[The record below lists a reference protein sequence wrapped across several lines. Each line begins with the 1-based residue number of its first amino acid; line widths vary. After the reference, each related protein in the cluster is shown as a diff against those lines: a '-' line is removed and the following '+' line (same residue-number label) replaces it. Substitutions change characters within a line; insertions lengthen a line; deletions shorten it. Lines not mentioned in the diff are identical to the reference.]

1 MDSRGPTWPARA
13 GQEQG
18 GALGSRKLLTEVPL
32 KARWVRKGSVF
43 STSASKQDVELG
55 PEMTS
60 SGSNRDRPLSPTT
73 PPPQHLPQKRTPAGA
88 AQGLHPAPADFSG
101 IEGQR
106 VADMPHL
113 QAFLLELLLL
123 LLISFSSPSSI
134 QHRASVTPS
143 AWDIPSR
150 PCSYQWTTSNGS
162 SSLVPGL
169 PWAAHW
175 GTTWTARAGSS
186 RLKKKKK
193 KKIRCAHMRTTPFS
207 PCALPT
213 LRKPVVLWVPHHSVF
228 RGHSLDASH
237 QVSSSRQRKVW
248 LTTASPQ
255 AISTC
260 CEGVLHQAGI
270 IRFKVAYTE
279 PSKEAFS
286 CQQGMKKWVETECVG
301 SNVPRY
307 PRLWD
312 SPKTSRLLPGA
323 SRWST

>member
-1 MDSRGPTWPARA
+1 
-13 GQEQG
+13 
-18 GALGSRKLLTEVPL
+18 
-32 KARWVRKGSVF
+32 
-43 STSASKQDVELG
+43 
-55 PEMTS
+55 
-60 SGSNRDRPLSPTT
+60 
-73 PPPQHLPQKRTPAGA
+73 
-88 AQGLHPAPADFSG
+88 
-101 IEGQR
+101 
-106 VADMPHL
+106 
-113 QAFLLELLLL
+113 
-123 LLISFSSPSSI
+123 
-134 QHRASVTPS
+134 
-143 AWDIPSR
+143 
-150 PCSYQWTTSNGS
+150 
-162 SSLVPGL
+162 
-169 PWAAHW
+169 
-175 GTTWTARAGSS
+175 
-186 RLKKKKK
+186 
-193 KKIRCAHMRTTPFS
+193 MRTTPFS

-323 SRWST
+323 SRWSTWLWPTLASVISGNWWAQDEPTEAGSLLSRLSRCTGIQVYILWFVGERGLMGWKKNGRGKRGEGEASCTFLYNFV